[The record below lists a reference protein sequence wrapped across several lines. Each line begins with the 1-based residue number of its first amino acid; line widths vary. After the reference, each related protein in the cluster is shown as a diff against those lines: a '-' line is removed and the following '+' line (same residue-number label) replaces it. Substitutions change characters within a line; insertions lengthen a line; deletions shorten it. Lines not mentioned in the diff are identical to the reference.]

1 MSFEIKYEHLKK
13 DVYTWTEE
21 KWPLECRIP
30 HMHRNLEI
38 VVYHGGKTEAYA
50 DSVRYDLQAGDVFL
64 TFPEQIHHYDTFEKE
79 SFRLFLINP
88 DLVPELAN
96 TFELN
101 VPTCAVIAGAANDE
115 RIRMLADA
123 LAEVCESSAANPYQ
137 PAMLYG
143 YLLAFL
149 SELLSRM
156 NFDAVSRSE
165 SDTLRSIVSFCS
177 GNYAQDLSLAVLEEN
192 LHLNKFYISHLFSNK
207 LGLRFNDYINS
218 LRISEACRQ
227 LLYSDNSMTEISD
240 TVGFN
245 TLRTFNRA
253 FMKQM
258 NVSPSDY
265 RKLHRK
271 QGEHLDKIKKGIEN
285 T

>member
-1 MSFEIKYEHLKK
+1 MSFEIKYENLKK

-30 HMHRNLEI
+30 HMHRHVEI
-38 VVYHGGKTEAYA
+38 VVYHGGKTAAYV
-50 DSVRYDLQAGDVFL
+50 DSVRYDLQAGDIFL
-64 TFPEQIHHYDTFEKE
+64 TFPEQIHRYDTLEKE

-88 DLVPELAN
+88 DLVPGLASA
-96 TFELN
+96 FELS
-101 VPTCAVIAGAANDE
+101 VPTSAVIPRAAKDE
-115 RIRMLADA
+115 RIQKLVES
-123 LAEVCESSAANPYQ
+123 LVEVCQSSSEKPYQ
-137 PAMLYG
+137 PTMLQG

-165 SDTLRSIVSFCS
+165 SDALRSIVSFCS

-253 FMKQM
+253 FMKQK
-258 NVSPSDY
+258 NISPSDY
-265 RKLHRK
+265 RKIHRK
-271 QGEHLDKIKKGIEN
+271 QGELLIK
-285 T
+285 